1 MADLPR
7 DKTVVAHCG
16 ARTAC
21 WRGRLSN
28 CVRATHS
35 ELTPWRIALTTG
47 GHGEFLSMSAERLSS
62 EVAMSDNRKI
72 TISSSLTAAH
82 NAMRVMGR
90 GSPALRPETIAVR
103 AGAEIDPDTGA
114 LSPPLHLSTTF
125 EHGPASEAIHGFR
138 YAREKNPTQ
147 LRLEAALRDL
157 EGGLAAVVFSSGMA
171 AAAAVLQT
179 LKPGS
184 HVIFS
189 DDIYIDVRNLARD
202 FLPVWGID
210 SSIENLQDLD
220 GLSRALRPSTK
231 LIWIETPSN
240 PLLKILDIQS
250 LSLIARQAGAL
261 LLVDNTFA
269 TPILQRP
276 LSLGADVVLHST
288 TKYCG
293 GHSDVQGGCLIVK
306 SQELL
311 DKLLHVREILGAV
324 ASPFG
329 SWLILRG
336 LRSLPCRME
345 RHSAN
350 GNAVA
355 AALAA
360 CPSVQTVYYPGLPS
374 HPGHHVARRQMK
386 SFGAMLSFLVRG
398 GREEAL
404 GVASRVKLF
413 VNATSLGGV
422 ESLIEH
428 RASNEGKLSRVPQNL
443 LRVSVGL
450 EHPDDLI
457 EDLLQALA

>member
-1 MADLPR
+1 MTSLPFGVWR
-7 DKTVVAHCG
+7 RVV
-16 ARTAC
+16 
-21 WRGRLSN
+21 SN
-28 CVRATHS
+28 
-35 ELTPWRIALTTG
+35 
-47 GHGEFLSMSAERLSS
+47 
-62 EVAMSDNRKI
+62 NRKI
-72 TISSSLTAAH
+72 TITNSIAPERGAAPI
-82 NAMRVMGR
+82 VGR
-90 GSPALRPETIAVR
+90 GARVRLETIAVR
-103 AGAEIDPDTGA
+103 AGAEIDPTTGA
-114 LSPPLHLSTTF
+114 LAPPLHLSTTF
-125 EHGPASEAIHGFR
+125 EHGPASEAIHGFL
-138 YAREKNPTQ
+138 YVREKNPTQ

-171 AAAAVLQT
+171 AAAALLQT

-189 DDIYIDVRNLARD
+189 DDIYVDVRNLAGD

-231 LIWIETPSN
+231 LIWIETRSN

-250 LSLIARQAGAL
+250 LSQIARQAGAL

-276 LSLGADVVLHST
+276 LSLGADIVLHST